1 MKKSFII
8 TTSLTLFLSI
18 IGTNALAYDFG
29 TENEDGITLYYN
41 YINDGTELELTYE
54 SQNYSNYS
62 YDIIKIPSEVTY
74 MNRTRK
80 VTAIGDDALG
90 ASDVEKL
97 IIPESVKIIGKY
109 ALAGCRHLKEL
120 IIPNSVETIEMAAL
134 SNLELNKLVV
144 GTGLKKVTIR
154 SDNIH
159 TSHLGY
165 LNVDTL
171 VVKDL
176 YSFLQIDFKSE
187 NFFSFKYD
195 ETAKCLLF
203 DNDKIVTDL
212 VYPEGITTIGYA
224 ITDCNSIEYVK
235 IPQSVKEIDGA
246 AFSGCTNLKTVEMH
260 DDISVIGRA
269 AFESTNIQNIKLP
282 AYLEIIEERLFRNSA
297 IKSIVIPNKVTK
309 VSAYAFFHCNSLSS
323 VTIPENVTEI
333 ISSAFDTES
342 LLTVISMIAAP
353 KDIGDEAFTKN
364 TYMNAT
370 LYVPVGSKEKYKAA
384 KGWKNFVFI
393 EEGVPTDINTIGR
406 NDNSIEIKRYS
417 LNGQQLTKPSK
428 GINIIKMSDGT
439 SKKIIV
445 K

>member
-159 TSHLGY
+159 TSYLGY

-171 VVKDL
+171 VAKDL
-176 YSFLQIDFKSE
+176 NAFLQIDFEDE
-187 NFFSFKYD
+187 NFFSYEYEK
-195 ETAKCLLF
+195 TAKRLLF
-203 DNDKIVTDL
+203 DNSKIVTDL
-212 VYPEGITTIGYA
+212 VFPEGTTTIGYA
-224 ITDCNSIEYVK
+224 VMYCKSIEYVK
-235 IPQSVKEIDGA
+235 IPQSVKEINGS
-246 AFSGCTNLKTVEMH
+246 AFSGCTNLTTVEMH
-260 DDISVIGRA
+260 DDISKIGGY
-269 AFESTNIQNIKLP
+269 AFSETNIQNIKLP
-282 AYLEIIEERLFRNSA
+282 ANLETIEEHLFHDSA
-297 IKSIVIPNKVTK
+297 IKTIIIPNKVTK
-309 VSAYAFFHCNSLSS
+309 ISEYAFFHCNYLSS
-323 VTIPENVTEI
+323 VIIPENVTEI
-333 ISSAFDTES
+333 VTTAFDTES
-342 LLTVISMIAAP
+342 LLTVESMIATP
-353 KDIGDEAFTKN
+353 KDIHDGVFTKN

-370 LYVPVGSKEKYKAA
+370 LYVPIGSKDKYKATQ
-384 KGWKNFVFI
+384 GWKNFVFI
-393 EEGVPTDINTIGR
+393 EERSPTQIKTIER
-406 NDNSIEIKRYS
+406 NSNSTEIKRYS
-417 LNGQQLTKPSK
+417 LNGRQLDKPLK

-439 SKKIIV
+439 SKKTFV